1 MRSKQLGAF
10 VVLLACAGAPREARA
25 LDAEVTSDT
34 SAQFY
39 DVRSP
44 TGETVLARRRL
55 ITTLGV
61 GAYDILDHA
70 SFDLH
75 APELLFRA
83 RMRYDADYGAD
94 ASTADVTNYGRLVPG
109 FSRGPVDLMYGY

>member
-1 MRSKQLGAF
+1 MVRGRMQIRKLEAIAGVITIA
-10 VVLLACAGAPREARA
+10 VLTLPRDAHA

-44 TGETVLARRRL
+44 TGETILARRRL
-55 ITTLGV
+55 TTTLGV
-61 GAYDILDHA
+61 GAYDLLDHGA
-70 SFDLH
+70 LDLH

-94 ASTADVTNYGRLVPG
+94 ASTADVTSYGRLVPG
-109 FSRGPVDLMYGY
+109 FSRGP